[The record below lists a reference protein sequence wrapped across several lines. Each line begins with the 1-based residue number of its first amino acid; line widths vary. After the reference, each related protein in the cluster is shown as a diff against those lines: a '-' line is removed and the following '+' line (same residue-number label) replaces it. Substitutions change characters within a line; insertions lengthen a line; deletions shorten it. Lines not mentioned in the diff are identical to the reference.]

1 MMLMRNDVNKWYK
14 QFQKMKIQIINIVE
28 KNLKFNKQGKGK
40 RLKIQTPK

>member
-1 MMLMRNDVNKWYK
+1 MIQAIPENENPNK
-14 QFQKMKIQIINIVE
+14 IINIVE